1 MGKSLRMP
9 SAAEKGAGGGH
20 HGVGKG
26 TKVQAACRR
35 VVCGTAHAVFWSLL
49 PGSVRT
55 ARRPF
60 TAISYSTT
68 APGEVS
74 RTGERGQGGFV
85 GLWYRWWGGRRAS
98 GGGGIQGMEEDAV
111 KAPKGKKRQTDHKG
125 AKQQLQVV
133 IVTQPSAPAQ
143 TWHTRLTA
151 LCIVSTSQPHLHPP
165 EEVSQVDLFPFRG
178 LGAWDKLD
186 QAIRN

>member
-35 VVCGTAHAVFWSLL
+35 VVCGTAHTVFWSLL

-68 APGEVS
+68 ALGEVS
-74 RTGERGQGGFV
+74 RTGERGQSGFV
-85 GLWYRWWGGRRAS
+85 GLWYHWWGGRRAS
-98 GGGGIQGMEEDAV
+98 SGGGIQGMEEDAV

-178 LGAWDKLD
+178 LGAWDK
-186 QAIRN
+186 

>member
-1 MGKSLRMP
+1 MEERLEEIGCRRGGMGKSLRMP
-9 SAAEKGAGGGH
+9 SAEKGAGGGH

-26 TKVQAACRR
+26 TKVQAACRG

-55 ARRPF
+55 ARRPC

-85 GLWYRWWGGRRAS
+85 GLWYRWWGGRRVSS
-98 GGGGIQGMEEDAV
+98 GGG
-111 KAPKGKKRQTDHKG
+111 
-125 AKQQLQVV
+125 
-133 IVTQPSAPAQ
+133 S
-143 TWHTRLTA
+143 
-151 LCIVSTSQPHLHPP
+151 
-165 EEVSQVDLFPFRG
+165 RG
-178 LGAWDKLD
+178 WRRML
-186 QAIRN
+186 